1 MSRYIDAD
9 KVYWELIEE
18 YPSDSDRILKVDYDD
33 IRRIVMDFIDDAPTA
48 EVKPIV
54 YGEWLYTGDMF
65 NEGELVCSKCGHKID
80 VADKSN
86 FCPNCGAIM
95 RKESKE

>member
-9 KVYWELIEE
+9 KIQYKNGIVTRLAIEE
-18 YPSDSDRILKVDYDD
+18 
-33 IRRIVMDFIDDAPTA
+33 MPTA

-54 YGEWLYTGDMF
+54 YGEWIHR
-65 NEGELVCSKCGHKID
+65 EELFDDEEKPRMVWGCNKCWFSIKSIH
-80 VADKSN
+80 DKRN